1 MSNQELSQG
10 KNSLN
15 QNQWIAV
22 VVALTV
28 VALFVYWTYSRN
40 NQSTQKP
47 AEVTE
52 SNTKQMNNIS
62 TIKGLEIYDEV
73 VGTGAEAKAG
83 QKISVHYTGTLTNGK
98 KFDSSVDRGMPF
110 EFTLGVGQV
119 IQGWDQGFAGMKI
132 GGKRKLVIS
141 PEMGYGSQ
149 GAGNVIPPNA
159 TLIFE
164 VELLG
169 VK

>member
-1 MSNQELSQG
+1 MSDKGTTELS
-10 KNSLN
+10 NSLGV
-15 QNQWIAV
+15 NQWIAV
-22 VVALTV
+22 GVALLV
-28 VALFVYWTYSRN
+28 VGGVMYLSYSRE
-40 NQSTQKP
+40 SKSVK
-47 AEVTE
+47 ESVEITE

-62 TIKGLEIYDEV
+62 TIKGLEIYDIA

-83 QKISVHYTGTLTNGK
+83 QKITVHYTGTLTNGK
-98 KFDSSVDRGMPF
+98 KFDSSLDRGMPF

-141 PEMGYGSQ
+141 PEMGYGAQ
-149 GAGNVIPPNA
+149 AVGNVIPANA
-159 TLIFE
+159 SLVFE